1 LRADVRAIQW
11 FHQMTLAPGI
21 TTLGVYEPARRLQRI
36 GLPERLDGL
45 TVLDVGAWD
54 GFYSFEAER
63 RGAARV
69 LATDWFSWGGD
80 GWGTKAGF
88 ELARRA
94 LASRV
99 EDADINVMD
108 LRADTIGTFD
118 LVLFLGVLYHL
129 RDPVTAI
136 ERVASV
142 TGGRLILETEVG
154 LRWLRRPAAE
164 FFPTTELKADPTNW
178 WAPNPAWIRGMLERS
193 GFQKVVTYSRLP
205 LRDRVWGSISD
216 RSSQGVRRRL
226 RQRMVF
232 HASRQP
238 DGAS

>member
-1 LRADVRAIQW
+1 MPSCPAHVSGSSERGGGAVGGQTICHLDDHVGRKARPRRRPPDGLGRRRLVEAIGLALVGREERVQPAHALLVVDPVDAVDGLGAGFELVGEPSFDHEDGHGSTVGRASWHRAREPEQPAGGPYYPNVDGEQLRADVRAIQW

-99 EDADINVMD
+99 EDADI
-108 LRADTIGTFD
+108 
-118 LVLFLGVLYHL
+118 
-129 RDPVTAI
+129 
-136 ERVASV
+136 
-142 TGGRLILETEVG
+142 
-154 LRWLRRPAAE
+154 
-164 FFPTTELKADPTNW
+164 
-178 WAPNPAWIRGMLERS
+178 
-193 GFQKVVTYSRLP
+193 
-205 LRDRVWGSISD
+205 
-216 RSSQGVRRRL
+216 
-226 RQRMVF
+226 
-232 HASRQP
+232 
-238 DGAS
+238 

>member
-1 LRADVRAIQW
+1 MDGERLRQEVAQVHPWYHRIDLGHGII
-11 FHQMTLAPGI
+11 TPGFDR
-21 TTLGVYEPARRLQRI
+21 TEDKLKRLE
-36 GLPERLDGL
+36 LPKSLDGL

-178 WAPNPAWIRGMLERS
+178 C
-193 GFQKVVTYSRLP
+193 
-205 LRDRVWGSISD
+205 
-216 RSSQGVRRRL
+216 
-226 RQRMVF
+226 
-232 HASRQP
+232 
-238 DGAS
+238 